1 LKTVL
6 IQIPGGKSRERT
18 PELREALR
26 QGTVEAVR
34 KKLRDESSAGVKAWI
49 QVGRAVA
56 SVKANA
62 DEDGPKVFDSLFAK
76 SAAERKD
83 EKRFPFSRSTGVM
96 LMAIAEKFGAVSTA
110 NTAFLPTAWY
120 TLYILTRIP
129 IELMQALIDAGTV
142 HALMTRAEA
151 TKLCAKPKPKANKP
165 DVMTM
170 DRAVRI
176 AHKGLDALAEKNRA
190 MAIIN
195 LMHDFKITLKELE
208 ALYAQA

>member
-34 KKLRDESSAGVKAWI
+34 KKLREESSAGVKAWI
-49 QVGRAVA
+49 QVGRAIA

-62 DEDGPKVFDSLFAK
+62 DEDGPKVFASLFAK

-83 EKRFPFSRSTGVM
+83 EKRFPFSMRTGYM
-96 LMAIAEKFGAVSTA
+96 LIAIAE
-110 NTAFLPTAWY
+110 AFCNSVAKDSLPTSWG
-120 TLYILTRIP
+120 TLYELTRIP
-129 IELMQALIDAGTV
+129 AERLQALIDAGTV
-142 HALMTRAEA
+142 HALMTRVEA
-151 TKLCAKPKPKANKP
+151 TKLCAKPKPKTKQPKA
-165 DVMTM
+165 MTM

-195 LMHDFKITLKELE
+195 LMHDFKITLKDLE
-208 ALYAQA
+208 DLYAQA